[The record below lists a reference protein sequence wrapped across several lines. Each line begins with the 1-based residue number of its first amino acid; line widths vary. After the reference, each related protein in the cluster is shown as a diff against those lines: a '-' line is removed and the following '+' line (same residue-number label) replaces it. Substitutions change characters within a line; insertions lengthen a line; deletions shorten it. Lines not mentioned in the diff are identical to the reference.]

1 MNKAP
6 APLWPAPPDT
16 IAPVPP
22 SYWGVWSRS
31 LLQTPQLRD
40 TRTFVRWMQLGRWH
54 VDLRVPASD
63 NAPLQGFSGVT
74 EVTQRPEGEVCT
86 WRRLVDYEPPRA
98 TVDEGFMVFETPERV
113 IETGIHSTYHEVW
126 ERLPGSLGQRI
137 ALAQPAHAE
146 GSDTRTSAGVSGGAR
161 IFVAGHYLI
170 RVRPCA
176 PIGPQFEISFGS
188 WDGSHW
194 TVEQSTLA
202 ALVGQRLPM
211 ALAQTQPHIAE
222 VRQGASAGRW
232 SILEW
237 FRP

>member
-1 MNKAP
+1 MNKPA

-22 SYWGVWSRS
+22 SYWGVWSRT
-31 LLQTPQLRD
+31 LLQTPQQRD
-40 TRTFVRWMQLGRWH
+40 TSTFVRWMQLGRWH

-63 NAPLQGFSGVT
+63 SAPLQGFCGVT
-74 EVTQRPEGEVCT
+74 EVSQRPEGEVCT

-113 IETGIHSTYHEVW
+113 IETGIHSSYHEVW

-137 ALAQPAHAE
+137 ALAEPEQAE
-146 GSDTRTSAGVSGGAR
+146 GNGGAR
-161 IFVAGHYLI
+161 IFVASHYLM

-176 PIGPQFEISFGS
+176 PMGPQFEISFGA

-211 ALAQTQPHIAE
+211 ALAATQPHSAE
-222 VRQGASAGRW
+222 VRQGDATSEWAV
-232 SILEW
+232 LEW
-237 FRP
+237 FTP

>member
-16 IAPVPP
+16 LAPVPP
-22 SYWGVWSRS
+22 SYWGVWSRT

-40 TRTFVRWMQLGRWH
+40 TSTFVRWMQLGRWH
-54 VDLRVPASD
+54 VDLRVPASG

-113 IETGIHSTYHEVW
+113 IETGIHSSYHEVW

-137 ALAQPAHAE
+137 ALAEPEQAE
-146 GSDTRTSAGVSGGAR
+146 CNGGAR
-161 IFVAGHYLI
+161 IFVAGRYLM

-176 PIGPQFEISFGS
+176 PIGPQFEISFGT

-211 ALAQTQPHIAE
+211 ALAPTQPSSQPHSAE
-222 VRQGASAGRW
+222 VRQGDATSAW
-232 SILEW
+232 AVLEW
-237 FRP
+237 FTP

>member
-1 MNKAP
+1 
-6 APLWPAPPDT
+6 
-16 IAPVPP
+16 
-22 SYWGVWSRS
+22 VWSRT

-40 TRTFVRWMQLGRWH
+40 TSTFVRWMQLGRWH
-54 VDLRVPASD
+54 VDLRVAASG

-74 EVTQRPEGEVCT
+74 EVSQRPEGEVCT

-113 IETGIHSTYHEVW
+113 IETGIHSSYHEVW

-137 ALAQPAHAE
+137 ALAEPEHAE
-146 GSDTRTSAGVSGGAR
+146 SNGGAR
-161 IFVAGHYLI
+161 IFVAGHYLM

-176 PIGPQFEISFGS
+176 PIGPQFEISFGT

-194 TVEQSTLA
+194 TVEQSTLV

-211 ALAQTQPHIAE
+211 ALAPTQPPSQPHTAQ
-222 VRQGASAGRW
+222 VRQGDATSAW
-232 SILEW
+232 AVLEL
-237 FRP
+237 FTP

>member
-1 MNKAP
+1 MSKAP

-22 SYWGVWSRS
+22 SYWGVWSRT
-31 LLQTPQLRD
+31 LLQTPQQRD
-40 TRTFVRWMQLGRWH
+40 TSTFVRWMQLGRWH
-54 VDLRVPASD
+54 VDLRVPASFS
-63 NAPLQGFSGVT
+63 APLQGFSGVT

-113 IETGIHSTYHEVW
+113 IETGIHSSYHEVW

-137 ALAQPAHAE
+137 ALAEPEQAE
-146 GSDTRTSAGVSGGAR
+146 GNGGAR
-161 IFVAGHYLI
+161 IFVAGNFLM
-170 RVRPCA
+170 RVQPYA
-176 PIGPQFEISFGS
+176 PIGPQFEISFGA

-211 ALAQTQPHIAE
+211 ALAATQPHSAE
-222 VRQGASAGRW
+222 VRQGDATSEWAV
-232 SILEW
+232 LEW
-237 FRP
+237 FTP

>member
-1 MNKAP
+1 MNKAA

-22 SYWGVWSRS
+22 SYWGVWSRT

-74 EVTQRPEGEVCT
+74 EVSQRPEGEVCT

-98 TVDEGFMVFETPERV
+98 TVDEGFMVFEAPERV

-137 ALAQPAHAE
+137 ALAEPE
-146 GSDTRTSAGVSGGAR
+146 SEKPDGSTRGGGTR
-161 IFVAGHYLI
+161 IFVAGNYLA
-170 RVRPCA
+170 RVRPSA
-176 PIGPQFEISFGS
+176 PTGPEFEISFGT
-188 WDGSHW
+188 WDGRNW
-194 TVEQSTLA
+194 TIEQSTLHP
-202 ALVGQRLPM
+202 LVGQTFPM
-211 ALAQTQPHIAE
+211 AITHTQQHKAV
-222 VRQGASAGRW
+222 VREGTFSAAW
-232 SILEW
+232 LVLEW
-237 FRP
+237 FTP